1 MEKHDTKLI
10 EYADKA
16 SITSSFTNPR
26 KAWRELLDAINNIYI
41 NFKKS
46 QIDPEELKILL
57 EEEANSTGIPNI
69 ASIERIVAVMN
80 RYITDY
86 KISHAT
92 TLFLEFKRIA
102 AVYLF
107 SIGSDKSMDYLKEIL
122 NAVEDVIGVDSNG
135 ENLDMNMV
143 CIKDC
148 VKLNMAVIN
157 FWMEKFEE
165 SKDLL
170 SEVITTYEVMDNEL
184 YLIKMVN
191 FVSVAFTYLA
201 WIYTK
206 QKQFEDAEKSFLHA
220 IKVIKIVKKHS
231 KLNRRDEGFI
241 NINTKKVFIFDQ
253 LMNYYALVE
262 EYDKCFQPLNEIL
275 KIMDKKSFTYDIDI
289 TPSHHANYYITAT
302 LYTLKTSRKVDFEKA
317 LHYLSNVLKIIYKNA
332 SEMEPIPPIFYDN
345 VFIIISCAKLNRG
358 KNIFYRDIRKTRD
371 DRRYNDGE
379 VESELD
385 DYTLKVRNI
394 ILFELDKVASYLD
407 EIIGKFDTE
416 KYFTLNPSGSNN
428 IIDSMITLEKY
439 AEYVRN
445 IKFSQF
451 NFFNEILASHIEEN
465 LLITF
470 ESSYVIDEIHLIKLV
485 SERMLYTY
493 ANIIRNL
500 NDCKNIH
507 EKIIM
512 EGLNGF
518 LVVEND
524 EIILYQIYRFLARD
538 DKHSLHDGVKI
549 HLEEDVRE
557 RRSKN
562 EKKLETLKVFKIKS
576 LEHNFAPLYY
586 KRITFKLEKDA
597 KTFNFSIY
605 FALIN
610 VLYSKKLYQPCITLI
625 SLIVDEISSISFD
638 LYDQEDKY
646 QKVNSFLHLYEFLLF
661 IQVYL
666 FIYLKQYD
674 RALYELLKIQ
684 KNVNEVNELI
694 YKTLIGLCLAHCYY
708 YDIASMNFADGVTL
722 IKNLVDT
729 YKIDDR
735 SDEEKGKNVNITPE
749 SKINFHI

>member
-122 NAVEDVIGVDSNG
+122 NAVEDVIGIDSSG
-135 ENLDMNMV
+135 DNLDMNMV
-143 CIKDC
+143 CVKDC
-148 VKLNMAVIN
+148 VKLNMAIIN

-206 QKQFEDAEKSFLHA
+206 QKQFDDAEKSFLHA

-231 KLNRRDEGFI
+231 KINRRDEGFI
-241 NINTKKVFIFDQ
+241 NTKAKKVFIFDQ
-253 LMNYYALVE
+253 LMNYYALIE
-262 EYDKCFQPLNEIL
+262 EFDKCYVPLNEIL
-275 KIMDKKSFTYDIDI
+275 KIMDKKSFVYDIDI

-302 LYTLKTSRKVDFEKA
+302 LYTIKTTRRVDFEKA
-317 LHYLSNVLKIIYKNA
+317 LHYLANVVKILYRN
-332 SEMEPIPPIFYDN
+332 STEMEPIPPIFYDN
-345 VFIIISCAKLNRG
+345 VFILISCVKLNCG
-358 KNIFYRDIRKTRD
+358 KAIFFRELRKNRE
-371 DRRYNDGE
+371 DRRFMDGDF
-379 VESELD
+379 ESELD
-385 DYTLKVRNI
+385 GYTLKVRNI
-394 ILFELDKVASYLD
+394 ILFEIDKVASYLD
-407 EIIGKFDTE
+407 EIVGKFDTE

-451 NFFNEILASHIEEN
+451 NFFNEILSAHIEDN

-470 ESSYVIDEIHLIKLV
+470 EAAYVIDEIHLIKLV

-493 ANIIRNL
+493 ANIIKNL

-518 LVVEND
+518 LVIEND

-538 DKHSLHDGVKI
+538 EFHGLHEGLKFNM
-549 HLEEDVRE
+549 EEDVRE

-562 EKKLETLKVFKIKS
+562 EKKLETLKVFKIKNI
-576 LEHNFAPLYY
+576 EHNFAPLYF

-625 SLIVDEISSISFD
+625 SLIVDEISSITFD
-638 LYDQEDKY
+638 LYDQQEKY
-646 QKVNSFLHLYEFLLF
+646 QKVNAFLHLYEFLMFMQVDLF
-661 IQVYL
+661 IS
-666 FIYLKQYD
+666 LKQYD

-694 YKTLIGLCLAHCYY
+694 YKTLIGLCLGHCYY

-722 IKNLVDT
+722 IKNLVDA
-729 YKIDDR
+729 YKIDDNCD
-735 SDEEKGKNVNITPE
+735 DEAGKNTNVTPE
-749 SKINFHI
+749 CKLVLT